1 MKLSEK
7 EAIVQKLQEGLASAQ
22 ITIITDYEG
31 LNVEKLSSLRR
42 ELREAGAEIHVVKN
56 TLLRRASEGTSADLL
71 REHFTG
77 PSAICYSSTDP
88 VLPAKV
94 LTKFAEANEKL
105 EIRAAVLEGKPL
117 TVADLKALSELPSRE
132 ELLAQVLSAM
142 IAVPTGFVRVIN
154 AVPSGLVNVL
164 TAIKDQ
170 KEAA

>member
-7 EAIVQKLQEGLASAQ
+7 EALVQKLHEGLASAQ
-22 ITIITDYEG
+22 IAIVADYKG
-31 LNVEKLSSLRR
+31 LNVEQFSRLRR
-42 ELREAGAEIHVVKN
+42 ELREAGAEIQVVKN
-56 TLLRRASEGTSADLL
+56 TLLRRASEGTRVDVI
-71 REHFTG
+71 RDHFKG
-77 PSAICYSSTDP
+77 PSAICFSTTDP

-94 LTKFAEANEKL
+94 LTKFAEANDKL
-105 EIRAAVLEGKPL
+105 EIRVAVLEGKPL
-117 TVADLKALSELPSRE
+117 GLADLKALSELPSRE
-132 ELLAQVLSAM
+132 ELLAQVLSTM